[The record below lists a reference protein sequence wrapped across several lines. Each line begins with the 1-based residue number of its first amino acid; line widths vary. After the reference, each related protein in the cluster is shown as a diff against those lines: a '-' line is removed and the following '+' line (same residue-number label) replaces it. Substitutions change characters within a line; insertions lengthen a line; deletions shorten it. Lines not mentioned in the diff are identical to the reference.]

1 MPRCNSISF
10 KQELVSCM
18 LHMKGFLIFC
28 DVYLAFLESPVS
40 VHSQRELFLVSEN
53 LKKVFTIES
62 FAVSQERDDFLF
74 FFFINFE
81 RVW

>member
-1 MPRCNSISF
+1 
-10 KQELVSCM
+10 
-18 LHMKGFLIFC
+18 MKGFLIFC

-62 FAVSQERDDFLF
+62 FAVSQERDDFFF

-81 RVW
+81 SGEGTTLHNSYNTSENRN

>member
-1 MPRCNSISF
+1 
-10 KQELVSCM
+10 
-18 LHMKGFLIFC
+18 MKGFLIFC

-62 FAVSQERDDFLF
+62 FAVSQERDDFF
-74 FFFINFE
+74 FLLTLRESGEGTTLHNSYNTSE
-81 RVW
+81 NRN